1 MDNENNIGNNQEIK
15 KYLRNN
21 NLDETLVE
29 DSKFLSEKFKG
40 EDGSNRNF
48 FYYEEDSNILSSHI
62 RDINIFEYSTPGP
75 TYRIL
80 KNGNVIILEELSR
93 NQRTV
98 HYLMDDP
105 IGDDYEEY
113 SIKKIVYYVD
123 KDDDSLLAKETR
135 ETTSDSEV
143 TEQSLYPYG
152 NVEYELDRDN
162 VLQKLELHPSE
173 YYSTVG
179 KILEISQ
186 LQDSVNALSKENS
199 RLKKMLAKA
208 LDFAETVRRSRI
220 GKIFFERTAQKTLGK
235 RNEDVELLPDD

>member
-1 MDNENNIGNNQEIK
+1 MDNKNNIGNNQEIK

-29 DSKFLSEKFKG
+29 NSKFLSEKFKV
-40 EDGSNRNF
+40 ENGSDRNF
-48 FYYEEDSNILSSHI
+48 VYYEEDSNILSSRI
-62 RDINIFEYSTPGP
+62 RNNIGS

-93 NQRTV
+93 NQQTV
-98 HYLMDDP
+98 HYSIDDP
-105 IGDDYEEY
+105 IGDDYVEY

-135 ETTSDSEV
+135 ETTLPLEV
-143 TEQSLYPYG
+143 TEQNLYQHG
-152 NVEYELDRDN
+152 NVEYELDKDN

-173 YYSTVG
+173 YYSVG

-186 LQDSVNALSKENS
+186 LQDRVNALSKENS
-199 RLKKMLAKA
+199 KQMKMLAKT
-208 LDFAETVRRSRI
+208 LDFAETVRKSRI
-220 GKIFFERTAQKTLGK
+220 GKIFFERTAQKILGK
-235 RNEDVELLPDD
+235 RNKDVELLPDDYNRFEI